1 MNARMPDDEPSAAPP
16 PPIAPAASGGLLSR
30 HPKLAILLIAGVFYA
45 ILAGLALFVFVLLIR
60 G

>member
-1 MNARMPDDEPSAAPP
+1 MNDHRRDDDTTVATPLTPT
-16 PPIAPAASGGLLSR
+16 PATRGGLLSQ

-60 G
+60 S

>member
-1 MNARMPDDEPSAAPP
+1 MNANVPDDDSIAAMPP
-16 PPIAPAASGGLLSR
+16 TPAPTAADGLLSR

>member
-1 MNARMPDDEPSAAPP
+1 MNAQLPDHDVDEPPP
-16 PPIAPAASGGLLSR
+16 TPAAVTSGGLLRR

>member
-1 MNARMPDDEPSAAPP
+1 MPALADSEAPRK
-16 PPIAPAASGGLLSR
+16 SFWGR

-45 ILAGLALFVFVLLIR
+45 ILIGMCLFVLVLVLA

>member
-1 MNARMPDDEPSAAPP
+1 MNAHSPDDDSDAATSTSP
-16 PPIAPAASGGLLSR
+16 APTTGGGLLRR
-30 HPKLAILLIAGVFYA
+30 HPKLAILLIAGIFYA

>member
-1 MNARMPDDEPSAAPP
+1 MTARQPDEEPTPP
-16 PPIAPAASGGLLSR
+16 PVSGGLLRR
-30 HPKLAILLIAGVFYA
+30 HPKLSILLIAGVFYA

>member
-1 MNARMPDDEPSAAPP
+1 MSDHLPDDDSNAATAPTS
-16 PPIAPAASGGLLSR
+16 APATSGGLLNR

-45 ILAGLALFVFVLLIR
+45 ILAGLALFVCVLLIR